1 MSPFHIKT
9 EVFEGPFELLLN
21 LIEKRKLLVN
31 DISLSKVTDDYIEHV
46 KKITEPGAMGADGQP
61 VKALP
66 MSETAHF
73 ILIASTLL
81 LIKSKS
87 LLPSLSLTEEEQTDI
102 ADLERRLAIYA
113 RVKELSKGIARTYGS
128 NPMFASDGPRK
139 MQAVFAP
146 SPEITQTSMLG
157 AIRDALKRIPVKE
170 KLSEVVVRKV
180 ISLEEMITNLTDRV
194 TKSIS
199 MSFREFTQMGKAEKV
214 DVIVGFLAMLELV
227 KQGIV
232 HARQEGDFD
241 DIIMETKDIGV
252 PRYG

>member
-1 MSPFHIKT
+1 MTAFHIKT

-46 KKITEPGAMGADGQP
+46 KKITEPGGTHP
-61 VKALP
+61 ALP
-66 MSETAHF
+66 MAETAHF

-87 LLPSLSLTEEEQTDI
+87 LLPSLALTEEEQMDI
-102 ADLERRLAIYA
+102 SDLERRLALYA
-113 RVKELSKGIARTYGS
+113 RVKELSKAVARMYGS
-128 NPMFASDGPRK
+128 KPMFASDGPRK
-139 MQAVFAP
+139 MAAVFAP
-146 SPEITQTSMLG
+146 SPEITSVSMLG
-157 AIRDALKRIPVKE
+157 AIRDALKRIPIKE

-180 ISLEEMITNLTDRV
+180 ISLEEMITNLTERV

-199 MSFREFTQMGKAEKV
+199 MSFREFTGWDSPDKKAEKV
-214 DVIVGFLAMLELV
+214 DIIVGFLAMLELV

-241 DIIMETKDIGV
+241 DIIMDTTKDVGV